1 MTHITYALFLWALT
15 FITAP
20 AAAASPNHCEA
31 IIVVVQEAADSGQI
45 TQREANEIIGRCTKE
60 LWGD

>member
-15 FITAP
+15 FITTP
-20 AAAASPNHCEA
+20 AAAASPNHCEH
-31 IIVVVQEAADSGQI
+31 IIVIVQESVDDGYLTQKEAD
-45 TQREANEIIGRCTKE
+45 EMIGRCSKE